1 MRRLVSL
8 LTSVLLI
15 SLWSSVSF
23 ADDRNKN
30 IDKLSSFK
38 STGTAAGIV
47 VPQEGKYMDNIKK
60 NILPKI
66 KMPAGFKISLFAR
79 VPDARHMAVARNKTT
94 VWIGTRKDKVWQATD
109 RDMDDVAD
117 TVEQFSPSVNFDVP
131 NGVCFSTDGHLYVA
145 ERNRVL
151 WFPAAEFFMESPDTV
166 AIPIIPQGE
175 LIPPEEESYNHSAR
189 VCAINPKD
197 NKLYVSMG
205 QPFNVAPAD
214 KYPLYDQ
221 VGIGGMIRFNRF
233 PGKLEREVVG
243 IGIRNSVGHAF
254 NPKDG
259 TLWFTDNQVD
269 GMGDETPPGE
279 LNKACALGPKVWYG
293 HPYTGGG
300 DVRTPEYKGKT
311 IPKAYSDNY
320 CKPQIETIA
329 HAADLGM
336 MFYTGKM
343 FPKKYHNAIFSAQH
357 GSWNAIKPRGA
368 RVMVTYLD
376 SKGNATK
383 MEPFAEG
390 WMTEMGTYLG
400 RPVDVQQY
408 FDGSL
413 LVSDDKA
420 GVIYRIT
427 YEGT

>member
-1 MRRLVSL
+1 MRKLVSII
-8 LTSVLLI
+8 TSFLLI
-15 SLWSSVSF
+15 SLWSSISF

-47 VPQEGKYMDNIKK
+47 VPQDGKYMDNIKK

-66 KMPAGFKISLFAR
+66 KMPPGFKISLFAR

-117 TVEQFSPSVNFDVP
+117 TVEQFSPSVNFDIP

-233 PGKLEREVVG
+233 PGKLEREVVS
-243 IGIRNSVGHAF
+243 IVIRNSVGHAF

-259 TLWFTDNQVD
+259 SLWFTDNQVD

-293 HPYTGGG
+293 HPYFGGG
-300 DVRTPEYKGKT
+300 NVRTNEYKDKS
-311 IPKAYSDNY
+311 IPAEYMKNY
-320 CKPQIETIA
+320 CKPQVDMIA

-336 MFYTGKM
+336 MFYTGNM
-343 FPKKYHNAIFSAQH
+343 FPKKYHGAIFSAQH
-357 GSWNAIKPRGA
+357 GSWNAVKPRGA

-376 SKGNATK
+376 GKGNAKK

-390 WMTEMGTYLG
+390 WMTELGTYLG

-427 YEGT
+427 YEG

>member
-38 STGTAAGIV
+38 STGASAGIV
-47 VPQEGKYMDNIKK
+47 VPQEGKYMDNIRA

-66 KMPAGFKISLFAR
+66 KMPPGFKISLFAR

-117 TVEQFSPSVNFDVP
+117 TVEQFSPAVTFDIP

-214 KYPLYDQ
+214 KYPMYDQ
-221 VGIGGMIRFNRF
+221 LGIGGMIRFNRF
-233 PGKLEREVVG
+233 PGKLDREVVG

-357 GSWNAIKPRGA
+357 GSWNAVKPRGA

-376 SKGNATK
+376 GKGNAKK

-390 WMTEMGTYLG
+390 WMTELGTYLG

-427 YEGT
+427 YEG

>member
-38 STGTAAGIV
+38 STGASAGIV
-47 VPQEGKYMDNIKK
+47 VPQDGKYMDNIRA

-66 KMPAGFKISLFAR
+66 KMPPGFKISLFAR

-117 TVEQFSPSVNFDVP
+117 TVEQFSPAVTFDIP

-205 QPFNVAPAD
+205 QPFNVAPSD

-233 PGKLEREVVG
+233 PGKLDREVVG

-357 GSWNAIKPRGA
+357 GSWNAVKPRGA

-376 SKGNATK
+376 GKGNAKK

-390 WMTEMGTYLG
+390 WMTELGTYLG

-427 YEGT
+427 YEG

>member
-38 STGTAAGIV
+38 STGASAGIV
-47 VPQEGKYMDNIKK
+47 VPQDGKYMDNIKA

-66 KMPAGFKISLFAR
+66 KMPPGFKISLFAR

-117 TVEQFSPSVNFDVP
+117 TVEQFSPAVTFDIP

-233 PGKLEREVVG
+233 PGKLDREVVG

-336 MFYTGKM
+336 MFYNGKM

-357 GSWNAIKPRGA
+357 GSWNAVKPRGA

-376 SKGNATK
+376 GKGNAKK

-390 WMTEMGTYLG
+390 WMTELGTYLG

-427 YEGT
+427 YEG